1 MKLVGSSRCVFDMT
15 TIVYKE
21 EMITSKSPISGNP
34 RNVQTK
40 TFTVQIMGGE
50 AQGSSGG
57 RGTVGGKSLTQR
69 HSRGGSP
76 RPTKKFEVRSG
87 GKKPP
92 YSALYTPQ
100 MFTITA
106 YLPHDGGKRLKVNR
120 AG

>member
-1 MKLVGSSRCVFDMT
+1 MT

-50 AQGSSGG
+50 AQASGG
-57 RGTVGGKSLTQR
+57 SRATGGGKSLSQR
-69 HSRGGSP
+69 HTRGGSP
-76 RPTKKFEVRSG
+76 KPTKKFEVRSG
-87 GKKPP
+87 KKTS
-92 YSALYTPQ
+92 YSALYNPQ

-106 YLPHDGGKRLKVNR
+106 YLPHDGGKRLKVVV
-120 AG
+120 